1 VAFDRRL
8 TRLRVLVDRLERLP
22 ASARREWMLEEARA
36 RMADV
41 ETGDQPRALRTLEEP
56 SPPPSPGASRARN
69 GRAVKRP
76 TSKPDGAAT
85 RRGQAQPGPSTH
97 EAPRSVPVTAP
108 DRIAG
113 AGSSAATLGDH
124 ELLWLQDPSRAAF
137 AEPGDGSAGIAGWRR
152 GLRG

>member
-41 ETGDQPRALRTLEEP
+41 ETGDQPHALRTLEEP
-56 SPPPSPGASRARN
+56 SPPPSSGSSQTRN

-76 TSKPDGAAT
+76 SSKPATAAA
-85 RRGQAQPGPSTH
+85 RHAQAQPGPSTQ
-97 EAPRSVPVTAP
+97 EPPRSVPEPAP
-108 DRIAG
+108 RRIAG
-113 AGSSAATLGDH
+113 TDSSAAMLSTD
-124 ELLWLQDPSRAAF
+124 ELLWLDDPSRGGF
-137 AEPGDGSAGIAGWRR
+137 DGPGDGSAGITPWRR